1 MNENEPETIET
12 NEPEPVRV
20 YMDELPPVTFAWA
33 MNATLKF
40 LLASLVF
47 ALIIGTIYVLI
58 AFIFSIAHMGL

>member
-12 NEPEPVRV
+12 NEPVRV

-47 ALIIGTIYVLI
+47 ALIIGAIYVLI
-58 AFIFSIAHMGL
+58 ASIFSIAHMGR